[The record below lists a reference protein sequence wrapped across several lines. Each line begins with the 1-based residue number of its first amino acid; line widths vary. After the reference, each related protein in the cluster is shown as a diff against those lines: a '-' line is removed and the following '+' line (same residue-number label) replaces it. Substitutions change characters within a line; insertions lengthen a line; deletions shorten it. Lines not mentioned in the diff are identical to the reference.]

1 MVVPNS
7 VAQVVAFVPWLV
19 IDVGIVYTTWQY
31 GPEQFANA
39 PLIAHNMGWI
49 LLGGIVFMTSFFW
62 AIIRTIGVD
71 NSSFYIAYVVQILI
85 SSFSIAQLL
94 ARGNTSG
101 HSWNI
106 WYVGT
111 FPPDPPP
118 PSPSEGPWS
127 KCQD

>member
-1 MVVPNS
+1 MPNS

-19 IDVGIVYTTWQY
+19 IDIGIVYTTWQY
-31 GPEQFANA
+31 GPEQFADS
-39 PLIAHNMGWI
+39 PLIANNIGSI
-49 LLGGIVFMTSFFW
+49 ILGGIGFMTAFFW

-85 SSFSIAQLL
+85 SSFSIAQLM

-106 WYVGT
+106 WYVE
-111 FPPDPPP
+111 PPTTPKVL
-118 PSPSEGPWS
+118 E
-127 KCQD
+127 